1 MKINILFVLSLL
13 VIASCNKVPP
23 ANQINYKEQHRP
35 QFHFSPEKGWMND
48 PNGLVYFKN
57 TYHLFYQYFPDSTV
71 WGPMH
76 WGHAVSKDLVHW
88 KHLPIALY
96 PDSLGYIFSG
106 SVVADKNNASG
117 FQNGNDG
124 PLVAIFTYHDMKK
137 EKVGRIDRE
146 SQAIAYSNDEGNSW
160 TKYTGNPVIKN
171 KGDQD
176 FRDPKVFW
184 HEASSRWI
192 MPLAVHD
199 HLEIYSSPN
208 LISWVKESEFGSA
221 DGAHGGAWEC
231 PDLFPLKTNEGIEKW
246 VLIQNIDRG
255 SISGGSGTQ
264 YFVGDFNG
272 KTFVNENSPKTIL
285 WIDYGADNYAGVTW
299 FGIPDSRRIFIGWM
313 SNWDDYATRVPTK
326 NWRSAMTIPREL
338 GLIKTDEGLR
348 ITQRPIKELAQLWEK
363 KIDISAQAFKD
374 SLVIPNQSIQKEIE
388 LQFDLSQSTASTFGV
403 IIGNKIKEKVIIGY
417 DKAKHEVF
425 IDRTKSGK
433 IDFSKKFARKHTAPY
448 RAANLLKLHLFID
461 AASVE
466 LFVDEGQI
474 VMTEIFFP
482 NEDFSNLTLFSSGG
496 SSSLLK
502 GELYELKSIW
512 AMQNQG
518 TN

>member
-76 WGHAVSKDLVHW
+76 WGHAVSKDLAHW

-106 SVVADKNNASG
+106 SVVADKNNTSG

-137 EKVGRIDRE
+137 EKASRIDRE

-255 SISGGSGTQ
+255 SISGGSGRQ

-272 KTFVNENSPKTIL
+272 KTFVNENSPETIL

-338 GLIKTDEGLR
+338 G
-348 ITQRPIKELAQLWEK
+348 QM
-363 KIDISAQAFKD
+363 KD
-374 SLVIPNQSIQKEIE
+374 
-388 LQFDLSQSTASTFGV
+388 
-403 IIGNKIKEKVIIGY
+403 
-417 DKAKHEVF
+417 
-425 IDRTKSGK
+425 
-433 IDFSKKFARKHTAPY
+433 
-448 RAANLLKLHLFID
+448 
-461 AASVE
+461 
-466 LFVDEGQI
+466 
-474 VMTEIFFP
+474 
-482 NEDFSNLTLFSSGG
+482 
-496 SSSLLK
+496 
-502 GELYELKSIW
+502 
-512 AMQNQG
+512 
-518 TN
+518 